1 MKRFISKIRELN
13 AALRGFFEKTIEL
26 KGWKLVRFYVK
37 TLGYHF
43 LWSFIVGATLY
54 LCGAKFSQHVA
65 SSSEFVSSFLLV
77 PMCALLEEMLFRWG
91 PMVLFIGSLGYIS
104 RVMKIDDES
113 KSKIENYGIAV
124 IVLVSSVIFG
134 LVHGNVFNIALQ
146 GVSGLVFFM
155 FYLRRMYRDRVLRK
169 EEILNKTD
177 KYQLRPLAASTLY
190 HTMSNSI
197 LIFLWVS

>member
-26 KGWKLVRFYVK
+26 KGWKLVRFYLK

-91 PMVLFIGSLGYIS
+91 PMVLFIGGLGYLS
-104 RVMKIDDES
+104 RAMKMDS
-113 KSKIENYGIAV
+113 SFKSKIENYGITV

-155 FYLRRMYRDRVLRK
+155 FYLRRMYRDRLLRK
-169 EEILNKTD
+169 EEILNKAD
-177 KYQLRPLAASTLY
+177 KFQLRPLAASTLY
-190 HTMSNSI
+190 HTLSNALI
-197 LIFLWVS
+197 IFL